1 MRKPITNEQ
10 LEEHAKRHEEVLK
23 EKMDHREQERFE
35 KLKDIDLDMG
45 KYKTK
50 IGEDVSLWDARDK
63 EEKEYK
69 EEMKRL
75 NNEKKETYARYVR
88 EMHQP
93 HQSEKKQ
100 MELQIQVGKLK
111 HPVRE
116 KVFIPRSAGIPRSVE
131 FPTRALKQQEN
142 RKTFNSDTDGKNM
155 RPL

>member
-1 MRKPITNEQ
+1 
-10 LEEHAKRHEEVLK
+10 VLK
-23 EKMDHREQERFE
+23 EKMDHREQERID
-35 KLKDIDLDMG
+35 KLNNVDFDVN

-50 IGEDVSLWDARDK
+50 IGDDVSLWDARDK

-116 KVFIPRSAGIPRSVE
+116 KVFISRSAGIPRSVE
-131 FPTRALKQQEN
+131 FPTRA
-142 RKTFNSDTDGKNM
+142 
-155 RPL
+155 